1 MDNFDDIFSN
11 NNVTEEQ
18 VEVLEVEPPKEEKKK
33 FSLDLKNDKILLIQI
48 ILISVW
54 VILTTVIYFF
64 GYPLFENFIDV

>member
-1 MDNFDDIFSN
+1 MNDFDDIFSN